1 MQEHLGA
8 IAANPLARPELR
20 RSKRLGRAPLGD
32 GGTLHGD
39 ALFLSDVH
47 LVDPSDAQTV
57 LFLDFL
63 RTIRSDTSQDA
74 PLGQVRHVFLLGD
87 IFEFIDASS
96 TFFRALWKEVFAV
109 LGLLQSRGVLV
120 YFVEGNH
127 DFGFEYVRQ
136 LAFAK
141 ESSRDS
147 SHWLKQ
153 WATFVGD
160 VGLQFH
166 HPALGRV
173 HVRHGDDVV
182 AAQEYLYF
190 RGFVKSRFAGFLLRR
205 VPSQASHHFF
215 LWLARKSRKRGDA
228 YELPLEKVRDDA
240 LRFVSDGEFPLPD
253 VLIIGH
259 IHVFIDTKINGM
271 RMLSGPDW
279 YQAPSYLMVSL
290 DGSIGRYFLDDRK
303 RVEPL
308 RSNASTP
315 QDSAARFK

>member
-1 MQEHLGA
+1 M
-8 IAANPLARPELR
+8 
-20 RSKRLGRAPLGD
+20 
-32 GGTLHGD
+32 
-39 ALFLSDVH
+39 FLN
-47 LVDPSDAQTV
+47 
-57 LFLDFL
+57 FL
-63 RTIRSDTSQDA
+63 RTIRSDASKDA

-96 TFFRALWKEVFAV
+96 PFFRELWKEVFAV
-109 LGLLQSRGVLV
+109 LGMLQSRGVLV

-136 LAFAK
+136 LALET
-141 ESSRDS
+141 ESARDS
-147 SHWLKQ
+147 SLWLKQ

-160 VGLQFH
+160 VGLQFD

-182 AAQEYLYF
+182 APQEYLYF

-205 VPSQASHHFF
+205 VPSQASHTFF
-215 LWLARKSRKRGDA
+215 LWLAKKSRKRGDA
-228 YELPLEKVRDDA
+228 YELPLEKVRDDVM
-240 LRFVSDGEFPLPD
+240 RFVSDEEFPLPD

-259 IHVFIDTKINGM
+259 IHVFVDTKINSM

-279 YQAPSYLMVSL
+279 YQAPSYLMVAQ
-290 DGSIGRYFLDDRK
+290 DGSIGRFFLDDRK

-308 RSNASTP
+308 GPSANTGR
-315 QDSAARFK
+315 DSAEPFK